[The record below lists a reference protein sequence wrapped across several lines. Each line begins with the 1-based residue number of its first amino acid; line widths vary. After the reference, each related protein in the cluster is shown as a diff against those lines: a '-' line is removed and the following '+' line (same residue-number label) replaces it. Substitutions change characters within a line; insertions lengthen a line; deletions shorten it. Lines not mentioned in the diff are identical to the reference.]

1 MRMRTAVQNFR
12 QVSQH
17 HRILLKIV
25 VIVLIPTFLTTSEI
39 LAHEGAT
46 GVVKERMESMK
57 SVAQSMKRI
66 NKALRSNSN
75 VDRAA
80 IKREAAAITR
90 RAREFPQKFPAG
102 SEGGVSE
109 AKPEVWQNPVDFS
122 AKSMALA
129 TAAERLSSAA
139 GTGSLKELSAGF
151 SGIGKTC
158 GACHRVYR
166 MKKRNR

>member
-1 MRMRTAVQNFR
+1 MKTEVAHSGQTL
-12 QVSQH
+12 QH
-17 HRILLKIV
+17 LRILLKIV
-25 VIVLIPTFLTTSEI
+25 ALVLIPTFLTTSEI

-66 NKALRSNSN
+66 NKALRSSSN
-75 VDRAA
+75 IDRAA
-80 IKREAAAITR
+80 IKREAAAITK
-90 RAREFPQKFPAG
+90 RALEFPEKFPAG
-102 SEGGVSE
+102 SEGGASE
-109 AKPEVWQNPVDFS
+109 AKPEVWQNPVDFA

-129 TAAERLSSAA
+129 RAAERLSGAA
-139 GTGSLKELSAGF
+139 GTVSRGELSASF

-158 GACHRVYR
+158 GACHRIYR

>member
-1 MRMRTAVQNFR
+1 MRTEVAHSR

-17 HRILLKIV
+17 LRILMKTV
-25 VIVLIPTFLTTSEI
+25 VVVFPTFLTTSEI

-46 GVVKERMESMK
+46 GAVKERMVSMQ

-66 NKALRSNSN
+66 NTVLRSSSN

-80 IKREAAAITR
+80 IKREAAAIAR
-90 RAREFPQKFPAG
+90 RAREFPQKFPVG

-129 TAAERLSSAA
+129 TAAERLSGAA
-139 GTGSLKELSAGF
+139 GTGSLEELSAGF

>member
-1 MRMRTAVQNFR
+1 MRTEVAHSR

-17 HRILLKIV
+17 LRILMKTV
-25 VIVLIPTFLTTSEI
+25 VVVFPTFLTTSEI

-46 GVVKERMESMK
+46 GAVKERMVSMQ

-66 NKALRSNSN
+66 NKVLRSSSN

-80 IKREAAAITR
+80 IKREAAAIAR
-90 RAREFPQKFPAG
+90 RAREFPQKFPVG

-129 TAAERLSSAA
+129 TAAERLSGAA
-139 GTGSLKELSAGF
+139 GTGSLEELSAGF